1 MQRERC
7 DEQFISHCTIVNP
20 HKGAFCRGGENFFKF
35 PKIARVTRGRMGDEI
50 QAATFDTSMA
60 AGRVAQQAG
69 RWAEAGSLFA
79 EAARRW
85 PNTAEP
91 VFGQCIAALQA
102 KDQRAGAL
110 LQDLLA
116 RFPGHAAGWEEL
128 GQWLLEA
135 GKTEAALS
143 CLQRALAVR
152 PSLALLLACG
162 NALRGL
168 GRLPEARATFTEA
181 CRMAPNSVRAAFLLG
196 LSAQDARDTPAARA
210 AYERALAIDATLPEA
225 WVNLGTVLQETGDLE
240 GAKRAYG
247 RALRHRG
254 DTFGRISQAMTA
266 APKGELWLDL
276 GRLRRGLAG

>member
-1 MQRERC
+1 MD
-7 DEQFISHCTIVNP
+7 DE
-20 HKGAFCRGGENFFKF
+20 
-35 PKIARVTRGRMGDEI
+35 D
-50 QAATFDTSMA
+50 QAAELDASMV
-60 AGRVAQQAG
+60 AGRVAQKAG
-69 RWAEAGSLFA
+69 RLAEAGAIFA
-79 EAARRW
+79 EAACRW
-85 PNTAEP
+85 PSAADP
-91 VFGQCIAALQA
+91 VFAQCITALQA

-116 RFPGHAAGWEEL
+116 RFPDHAAGWEEL

-135 GKTEAALS
+135 GKLKAALA
-143 CLQRALAVR
+143 CLQRAMAVR

-168 GRLPEARATFTEA
+168 GRLPEARATFAEA
-181 CRMAPNSVRAAFLLG
+181 CRMAPHSVRAAFLLG
-196 LSAQDARDTPAARA
+196 LSAQDARDYPAARA
-210 AYERALAIDATLPEA
+210 AYERTLAIDATLPEA

-247 RALRHRG
+247 RALQHRG
-254 DTFGRISQAMTA
+254 DTFSRISQAMTA